1 MQERPLTTDEA
12 ELIKTCFWVA
22 NQYGVNDEVTA
33 EHQAMLDLYLKT
45 FPLQAQAI
53 IDDIANIDDGGFN

>member
-12 ELIKTCFWVA
+12 EFIKTCFWVA
-22 NQYGVNDEVTA
+22 NQYGMNDEVT
-33 EHQAMLDLYLKT
+33 ERHQAMLDLFLKD

-53 IDDIANIDDGGFN
+53 LDEIANIDDGGFD